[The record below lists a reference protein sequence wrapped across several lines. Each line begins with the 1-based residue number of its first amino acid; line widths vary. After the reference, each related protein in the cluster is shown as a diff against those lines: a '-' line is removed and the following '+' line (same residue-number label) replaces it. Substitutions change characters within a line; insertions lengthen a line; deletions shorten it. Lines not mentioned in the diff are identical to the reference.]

1 MHHGY
6 LHRDVSIGNLL
17 KLKTTSHRE
26 RFTARNVVQV
36 LDRAPAQ
43 SDGALAA
50 GHASTPDDASERGS
64 SSQSDFWS
72 CLLDEVHN
80 DEERRAIVQH
90 AEELEDALAR
100 SNLCTLC
107 KAVISDADMAA
118 NLSTYFTSSH
128 EGNYVSR
135 DLHSPM

>member
-6 LHRDVSIGNLL
+6 LHQDVSIGNLV

-26 RFTARNVVQV
+26 RFTARDVMKI
-36 LDRAPAQ
+36 LDCAPDHGD
-43 SDGALAA
+43 STV
-50 GHASTPDDASERGS
+50 GHMATPDHASERGS
-64 SSQSDFWS
+64 SSNSDFWS

-100 SNLCTLC
+100 FNLCTLC